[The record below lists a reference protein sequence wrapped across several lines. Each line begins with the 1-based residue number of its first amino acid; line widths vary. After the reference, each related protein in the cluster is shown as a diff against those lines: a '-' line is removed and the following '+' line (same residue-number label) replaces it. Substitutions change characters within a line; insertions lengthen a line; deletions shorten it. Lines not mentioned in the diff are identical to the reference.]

1 MYYLCAANRSFS
13 RPFPEPEKS
22 KDSVAPAPP
31 MKNLAFNP
39 MKKLLLLCPLA
50 LLAAGCFDRDYDLS
64 DLDTGH
70 IAIGGDASCFE
81 VPLACI
87 KVALDDIHD
96 DKGSLRQMLAEADV
110 WLPASLPDGAG
121 CVDLHRVR
129 TEDAYMGRLLDALID
144 EMKRNEE
151 KLAQVA
157 DLAWSDY
164 RIKFLGTL
172 NLPDNVSKTLFL
184 QTFKEQFRTGS
195 PLSEAIR
202 TKTEESARNYLTA
215 LDVETLEY
223 ELGAIDLGDMLDMLT
238 ANLDPANT
246 PDPVN
251 TLSIEGEVISSLPIT
266 LNLSPSFEPA
276 DIRVPTFL
284 IEAADTTQLPS
295 TRIYAKDLRALSR
308 ASNVT
313 VRVPVDLQHYYPGT
327 VIDQQTP
334 VTIRLSLRKTGALN
348 LNY

>member
-1 MYYLCAANRSFS
+1 
-13 RPFPEPEKS
+13 
-22 KDSVAPAPP
+22 
-31 MKNLAFNP
+31 
-39 MKKLLLLCPLA
+39 
-50 LLAAGCFDRDYDLS
+50 
-64 DLDTGH
+64 
-70 IAIGGDASCFE
+70 
-81 VPLACI
+81 
-87 KVALDDIHD
+87 
-96 DKGSLRQMLAEADV
+96 
-110 WLPASLPDGAG
+110 
-121 CVDLHRVR
+121 
-129 TEDAYMGRLLDALID
+129 
-144 EMKRNEE
+144 
-151 KLAQVA
+151 
-157 DLAWSDY
+157 
-164 RIKFLGTL
+164 
-172 NLPDNVSKTLFL
+172 
-184 QTFKEQFRTGS
+184 
-195 PLSEAIR
+195 
-202 TKTEESARNYLTA
+202 
-215 LDVETLEY
+215 
-223 ELGAIDLGDMLDMLT
+223 MLDMLT